1 MFKVERA
8 VILEETCEIEAQRLI
23 NEGSCC
29 STKKKMFNPKN
40 ISLLVLAMFSA
51 LNALAQN
58 ERSLIRDG
66 NKQYNQKKYSDAEL
80 NYRKGLEKNDHSYE
94 ANYNLGN
101 ALYRQDKLDEAAKYY
116 SGSAALNKDK
126 AAQQNAYYNLGNSL
140 LKANKYQ
147 ESVEAYKNSLKL
159 NPKDEQS
166 RYNLSYALS
175 KLRQQQ
181 QQQQN
186 KNDKNKD
193 NKDQKQNKQQQQQ
206 DQKKQ
211 DEKKDQQQQ
220 QQDQKQQADNK
231 QQQQPKPK
239 ISKEDAERMLQ
250 ALKNDEKNLQKK
262 LAKKFDASTGNPE
275 KDW

>member
-1 MFKVERA
+1 MNNYK
-8 VILEETCEIEAQRLI
+8 
-23 NEGSCC
+23 
-29 STKKKMFNPKN
+29 
-40 ISLLVLAMFSA
+40 SLLVKNIFLLLVGVA
-51 LNALAQN
+51 LSMNVFAQN

-66 NKQYNQKKYSDAEL
+66 NKQYQQKKYSDAEL

-94 ANYNLGN
+94 ANYNLGS
-101 ALYRQDKLDEAAKYY
+101 ALYRQGKLEEASKYY
-116 SGSAALNKDK
+116 SGCAALIKDK
-126 AAQQNAYYNLGNSL
+126 EAQQNAYYNLGNSL
-140 LKANKYQ
+140 LKGEKYA
-147 ESVEAYKNSLKL
+147 ESVDAYKNALKL
-159 NPKDEQS
+159 NPKDDQS

-181 QQQQN
+181 QQQQQN

-193 NKDQKQNKQQQQQ
+193 NKDKKDQKQQQQ

-211 DEKKDQQQQ
+211 DEKNLQ
-220 QQDQKQQADNK
+220 QKQQAENKDQQNKDK